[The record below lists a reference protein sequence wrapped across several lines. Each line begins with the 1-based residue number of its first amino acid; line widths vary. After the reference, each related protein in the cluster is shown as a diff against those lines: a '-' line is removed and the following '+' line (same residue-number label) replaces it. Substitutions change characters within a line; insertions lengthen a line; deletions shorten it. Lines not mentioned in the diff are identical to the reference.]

1 LKYNL
6 TQATSHQF
14 WNWCQHGVIS
24 AWLQQQQKMNNE
36 REPLTM
42 KGKTSPEERMNAM
55 AFLQERYPNAFRV
68 PGETNPL
75 EVGIKGKLI
84 AELKDTLPEGVSM
97 RAIYVALHYY
107 CCTKEYKKLRKIV
120 GTPRI
125 NLAGEITG
133 QVTEADLEL
142 GRQHDAKKQQA
153 KEEKLARE
161 RALEAKRLEKQ
172 AQLEMTA
179 AKKAEKEATGKA
191 VTEKPVRKPAHAN
204 YKTSGVPPV
213 KASFRPVKA
222 PSQATI
228 KPTITVRKRKTL
240 SLPSQDKKAEE
251 E

>member
-1 LKYNL
+1 
-6 TQATSHQF
+6 
-14 WNWCQHGVIS
+14 
-24 AWLQQQQKMNNE
+24 MNNE
-36 REPLTM
+36 RESLTM
-42 KGKTSPEERMNAM
+42 KGKTSPEERMKAM

-68 PGETNPL
+68 PGEIKPL
-75 EVGIKGKLI
+75 EIGIKGKLI

-161 RALEAKRLEKQ
+161 RALEAKRLAKQ
-172 AQLEMTA
+172 AQLEMAATKKA
-179 AKKAEKEATGKA
+179 AKEAAAKT
-191 VTEKPVRKPAHAN
+191 VTAKPVRKSAHAN
-204 YKTSGVPPV
+204 YKTNGASPV
-213 KASFRPVKA
+213 KANFRAAKA
-222 PSQATI
+222 PSQPAI

-240 SLPSQDKKAEE
+240 SLPSKDKKPEGE
-251 E
+251 